1 MYHGDP
7 ARRVAPRRGRP
18 TPSPASRGPSLAR
31 ISRRTRPEGLAKP
44 PGWSR
49 CGITWPG
56 PPAAPARRRGGAP
69 HHSPP
74 RVRRAWGVDAP
85 AVLPTSG
92 LGPHRPG
99 RVVRGATADPRV
111 VDRPAWPAPAVRTAP
126 SASHPHQATGT
137 SPVHL
142 APGVEARPRSP
153 RACQPAHALGGA
165 LAGPRV
171 VACRHA
177 WASTGGGGR
186 RTAARRPGR
195 QATPP
200 RPLAPSSAPR
210 VGRRGPRWPG
220 RP

>member
-31 ISRRTRPEGLAKP
+31 ISRRTRPEGLTKP

-85 AVLPTSG
+85 AVLSTSG

-99 RVVRGATADPRV
+99 RVVRGATADPGV
-111 VDRPAWPAPAVRTAP
+111 VDMPAWHEASAGGVGRRRAPALAVVGLHRRCRRAWGIVGLAT
-126 SASHPHQATGT
+126 PH
-137 SPVHL
+137 
-142 APGVEARPRSP
+142 ARVLG
-153 RACQPAHALGGA
+153 ACQPIATAGVAIAGQRGA
-165 LAGPRV
+165 
-171 VACRHA
+171 ACRHH
-177 WASTGGGGR
+177 
-186 RTAARRPGR
+186 
-195 QATPP
+195 QPP
-200 RPLAPSSAPR
+200 SR
-210 VGRRGPRWPG
+210 VYITV
-220 RP
+220 